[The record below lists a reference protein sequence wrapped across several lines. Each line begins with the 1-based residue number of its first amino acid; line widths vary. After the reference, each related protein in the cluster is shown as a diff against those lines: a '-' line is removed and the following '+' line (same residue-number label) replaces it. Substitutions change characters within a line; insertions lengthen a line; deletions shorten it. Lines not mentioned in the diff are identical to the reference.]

1 MLVLGVVYTIS
12 HHLLTRNMALNA
24 TSTPGYTFAASGGTV
39 SASDAAD
46 PISYLYP
53 HHSTAVAK
61 SLIQTAQALV
71 NPRGKGIYATDE
83 TIDGM
88 EARLVAADGEE
99 GESKV
104 YTDAQ
109 KRERRRRWRE
119 CLYESLP
126 TDYISGVI
134 LYHETLLDFQLAPV
148 LSNRGIIPG
157 IRADTD
163 AHPLPISPLEP
174 ATQGLDDLLPRLQ
187 AAAAAG
193 ARFSKWRAPILC
205 NSSSLPT
212 QAGLEVQAEN
222 LARFAAISQQAGLV
236 PIVEPDVDFAED
248 ADLKKSVEIHV
259 KIISMI
265 YARCATYGVL
275 LEGSLIKPSFPQPG
289 LKHPSRST
297 TSVEEIGLATAT
309 VLARSVPVAVPG
321 VVFLSGGLSDSDAVK
336 YLNAV
341 NVVANKAP
349 ASSPL
354 CLSRL
359 PPLTFS
365 FGRGLQGDAMQKWV
379 KGDELGAKSAFEARA
394 KACWLAAKG
403 EA

>member
-1 MLVLGVVYTIS
+1 MSLRTIS
-12 HHLLTRNMALNA
+12 TL
-24 TSTPGYTFAASGGTV
+24 GYAFAVSGGAV
-39 SASDAAD
+39 ASADSESL
-46 PISYLYP
+46 SYLYP
-53 HHSTAVAK
+53 HHSPAVAA
-61 SLIQTAQALV
+61 SLIATAEALV

-83 TIDGM
+83 TIEGI
-88 EARLVAADGEE
+88 EARLLAAE
-99 GESKV
+99 GIEGKSKV
-104 YTDAQ
+104 YSDAQ
-109 KRERRRRWRE
+109 NRERRRRWRE

-134 LYHETLLDFQLAPV
+134 LYQETLIDFQLAHV
-148 LSNRGIIPG
+148 LTKRGIIPG
-157 IRADTD
+157 VRADTD

-187 AAAAAG
+187 AAYRVG

-205 NSSSLPT
+205 NSSTLPT
-212 QAGLEVQAEN
+212 QAGLEVQAES

-259 KIISMI
+259 KIISLI
-265 YARCATYGVL
+265 YARCAAYGVL

-289 LKHPSRST
+289 LKHPSRDT
-297 TSVEEIGLATAT
+297 TSVEAIGLATAT
-309 VLARSVPVAVPG
+309 ALARSVPVSVAG

-341 NVVANKAP
+341 NSVVNKAP
-349 ASSPL
+349 VGSPIS
-354 CLSRL
+354 LSRL
-359 PPLTFS
+359 PILTFS
-365 FGRGLQGDAMQKWV
+365 FGRGLQGEAMSKWV
-379 KGDELGAKSAFEARA
+379 RGDEPGAKQAFEARA